1 MKKYISCCT
10 WRDLTDRHLYH
21 EGDQFPFDGREVKP
35 ERLAELESG
44 VNRAGLKLIKADEAA
59 EPEVQKEAQPES
71 EQEQEPEPEQEQESE
86 PEQEK
91 DPEPEQEPEKPKQKP
106 ARKPANKK

>member
-59 EPEVQKEAQPES
+59 EPEVQKAEAQ
-71 EQEQEPEPEQEQESE
+71 PEPEQEQESE
-86 PEQEK
+86 PEQE
-91 DPEPEQEPEKPKQKP
+91 PEQETEQEPEQEPEKPIQKP